1 LKAIFREYPFHAA
14 DGNGK
19 PILVEFLGNN
29 LCRDVGV
36 EKAIADNLAD
46 DLMGS
51 AVMTFGSGFVAL
63 EPLGSII
70 FELFQDLV
78 ISLSGVA
85 KLFGR
90 LGGAQAFTLAFH
102 EHGEFE
108 SDFII
113 FPDGQRSCW
122 AMYRG
127 NTFLDF
133 DHWLSPPGKR

>member
-1 LKAIFREYPFHAA
+1 MKAIFREDPFHAA

-29 LCRDVGV
+29 LWRDVGV
-36 EKAIADNLAD
+36 EKAIADNLAY
-46 DLMGS
+46 DLVGS
-51 AVMTFGSGFVAL
+51 AVMTFGPGFAAF
-63 EPLGSII
+63 EPLGPII

-90 LGGAQAFTLAFH
+90 FGGAQAFTLAFH
-102 EHGEFE
+102 EHGKLK

-113 FPDGQRSCW
+113 FLDGQRSCG
-122 AMYRG
+122 ALVRTG
-127 NTFLDF
+127 IR
-133 DHWLSPPGKR
+133 HH